1 MTRLSVW
8 ACLASNTVAGT
19 IKVLAAS
26 AETKTGTP
34 AVTVGTAVPKADQT
48 GRAVSINYVFRHLFY
63 LYMNCSEKVYKAM
76 GEAIVENFFEAYF
89 LASRSM
95 FIETN

>member
-1 MTRLSVW
+1 MLACRAESKTSTPSV
-8 ACLASNTVAGT
+8 A
-19 IKVLAAS
+19 I
-26 AETKTGTP
+26 
-34 AVTVGTAVPKADQT
+34 GTAVPKADQT

-63 LYMNCSEKVYKAM
+63 LYITCSEKVYKAM

-95 FIETN
+95 FTETN